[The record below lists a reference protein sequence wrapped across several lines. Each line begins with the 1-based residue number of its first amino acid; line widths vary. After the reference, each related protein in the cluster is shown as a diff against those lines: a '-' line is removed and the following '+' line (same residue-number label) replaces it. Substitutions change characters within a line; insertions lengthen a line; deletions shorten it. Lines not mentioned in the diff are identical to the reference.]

1 MLHVEVWNT
10 LEKRYLYDRIK
21 MEKTL
26 EMQKSVEDGRMTTPY
41 EPGSIINRGALLP
54 LAIPWHKG
62 LQVGDGNV
70 TMYCSAVMVGCPHK

>member
-1 MLHVEVWNT
+1 
-10 LEKRYLYDRIK
+10 
-21 MEKTL
+21 
-26 EMQKSVEDGRMTTPY
+26 MTTPY